1 MRGVAALAA
10 AGAVWVLVTGR
21 VPAFGSITFSPPRA
35 RILFA
40 GILTGAAGTVL
51 ALGLLDVPAAAIA
64 IGVIV
69 GMVPVGIDASRIRKR
84 RADVADA
91 WPDVLAHMRS
101 RISAGETLP
110 AAFVDAARSAGGPL
124 AEAAAQVEDA
134 VAFGDGFGAAIGRV
148 RSDLADPTADRVLT
162 TIEMAHRS
170 GGRAVGRI
178 LTALAASVGDEL
190 RLRKAHHAAMTEQ
203 RMTAAVALVAP
214 WLLLALTVSTNPQAA
229 AAYRSS
235 AGAVVIAVG
244 LVATGA
250 GFVLSRRAAAL
261 STMPRVF
268 R

>member
-1 MRGVAALAA
+1 MRGLAALAA
-10 AGAVWVLVTGR
+10 AGSVWVLVTGR
-21 VPAFGSITFSPPRA
+21 VPVFGPMAVAAPRA
-35 RILFA
+35 RTLVA
-40 GILTGAAGTVL
+40 GTLTGAVGTIL
-51 ALGLLDVPAAAIA
+51 ALGLLEVPAAAVA
-64 IGVIV
+64 VGAMV

-84 RADVADA
+84 RALVTDA

-110 AAFVDAARSAGGPL
+110 AAFVHGARTAGGPL
-124 AEAAAQVEDA
+124 ADAAAQVEEA
-134 VAFGDGFGAAIGRV
+134 VAFGDGFGDALGRL

-203 RMTAAVALVAP
+203 RMTAAVALIAP
-214 WLLLALTVSTNPQAA
+214 WLLLGLTVATNPQAA
-229 AAYRSS
+229 AAYRTST
-235 AGAVVIAVG
+235 GAVVIAVG
-244 LVATGA
+244 FVATGA
-250 GFVLSRRAAAL
+250 GFLLSRRAAAL